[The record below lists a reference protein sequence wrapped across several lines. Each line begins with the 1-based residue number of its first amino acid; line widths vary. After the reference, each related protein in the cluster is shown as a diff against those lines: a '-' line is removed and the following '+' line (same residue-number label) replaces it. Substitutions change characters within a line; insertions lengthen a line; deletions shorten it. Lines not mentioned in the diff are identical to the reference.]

1 MGDDPEPN
9 MPENRSFNQ
18 QAMNLIADFQGL
30 PITNTRASMGKDLGL
45 DTIMDRLIV
54 RFQIQGARP
63 EETIAAH
70 WMTIVGERFAQ
81 HSFPVRLDRGT
92 RLFVAVSNSVVRQEM
107 WFRRKEILERLK
119 IILKGT
125 EIREIVLRS
134 G

>member
-1 MGDDPEPN
+1 
-9 MPENRSFNQ
+9 MPENRPFNQ

-30 PITNTRASMGKDLGL
+30 PITNTRASMGKELGL
-45 DTIMDRLIV
+45 DAIMDRLIE
-54 RFQIQGARP
+54 RFQIHGARP

-81 HSFPVRLDRGT
+81 HSFPVRLDRGR

-107 WFRRKEILERLK
+107 WFRRKEFLKRLK
-119 IILKGT
+119 IILKDT
-125 EIREIVLRS
+125 EIREIILRS